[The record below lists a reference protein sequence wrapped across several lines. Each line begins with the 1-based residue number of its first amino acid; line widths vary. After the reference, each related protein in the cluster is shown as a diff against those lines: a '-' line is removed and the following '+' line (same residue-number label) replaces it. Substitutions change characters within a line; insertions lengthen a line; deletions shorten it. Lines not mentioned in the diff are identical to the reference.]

1 MIYGYA
7 WHIHH
12 DRLIEQLTEPI
23 KDRIAYIKASKPPA
37 EHELRLRLLKEVR
50 GTLPAD
56 FVALRAKG
64 DALRA
69 KGKALWDKGD
79 ALWAKGDALR
89 AKGDALWDKGDAL
102 RAKGDALRAKGDAL
116 RAKGNALPSILAL
129 HAQECPDC
137 PWDGQT
143 IFPGKVTA

>member
-79 ALWAKGDALR
+79 AL
-89 AKGDALWDKGDAL
+89 
-102 RAKGDALRAKGDAL
+102 
-116 RAKGNALPSILAL
+116 PSILAL